1 MMLQKGGVK
10 IWRPRQIYLGEPK
23 RDYVPINVRQTP
35 NITEPS
41 QEPAPVSH
49 LFSKRVFL
57 AQSKI

>member
-23 RDYVPINVRQTP
+23 RDYVLIDARKTRK
-35 NITEPS
+35 ITDS
-41 QEPAPVSH
+41 AQEPAPVSH